1 MTLAFTEQARGSM
14 GEKSFRASLVTL
26 DGSTTDINASDLD
39 LHYIISA
46 MVTAVS
52 VASNIASYLET
63 TAGATISLGTTH
75 AADDTINLWVWGF

>member
-1 MTLAFTEQARGSM
+1 MTLAFSEQARGSL
-14 GEKSFRASLVTL
+14 GDKSLKAFSVTL

-52 VASNIASYLET
+52 VASNIACYLDT
-63 TAGATISLGTTH
+63 TAGATITLGTTH